1 MTVSQCSENSRL
13 DMACGVDSTQS
24 NGLAQD
30 FRFRKIRSKNSS
42 QSQKEVQSLDTPNFQ
57 PTNQMQTRAFRFY
70 SNSVLTTAL

>member
-42 QSQKEVQSLDTPNFQ
+42 QSQKEVQSLDNCWSKLDRMSCT
-57 PTNQMQTRAFRFY
+57 
-70 SNSVLTTAL
+70 